1 MTIQIPRNAALSLG
15 RAAARPG
22 DGRDQQGIEAFNGFS
37 DWVRFGN
44 RGVITDNDP
53 VEQGKA
59 VKFNALLR
67 NCLIF
72 HNILDIAQA
81 VRELQAEGWKVEP
94 EDLAEV
100 SVSPYLT
107 EKIMRFGE
115 YSTHELDLAPEAYEQ
130 HLDVDFAKLD
140 PQDQAGTGQ

>member
-1 MTIQIPRNAALSLG
+1 MG
-15 RAAARPG
+15 
-22 DGRDQQGIEAFNGFS
+22 
-37 DWVRFGN
+37 RFGN

-53 VEQGKA
+53 VEQEKA
-59 VKFNALLR
+59 VKFNALLS

-72 HNILDIAQA
+72 HNTLDIAQA

-100 SVSPYLT
+100 SPYLT

-115 YSTHELDLAPEAYEQ
+115 YSTHELDRAPEAYEQ
-130 HLDVDFAKLD
+130 HLDVDSATLD
-140 PQDQAGTGQ
+140 PQDQAGPQ